1 MPRSQKKPGVLE
13 FRPADVAASRPLDQQ
28 WEPNLLFGERVEV
41 LKLADD
47 ELPPE
52 NIPGH
57 ADAAEDTG
65 PGSASL
71 AAQFELLPIEWVT
84 GEPAI
89 ETLRFELNDGLR
101 YVGEL
106 ADDELDADSDDDAFE
121 RSDVEAGELSDRADG
136 NEAAQRLPRPG
147 HGPEDRQ
154 LSGDEDAVVEAEAAA
169 VDSGSSDSVER
180 GPDGDDAGSVNATS
194 LAPQSTGI
202 SEADFLAAIEAARE
216 EALQQGIAQ
225 GLELGLQQ
233 GIERGVEEGR
243 LRGHEEARQQYEEG
257 SSSQKAELAAMIDA
271 LRAAATDSH
280 RLFAPLKR
288 LALHLAEQLVRGE
301 LSLSGEA
308 INRLVENALMEIDH
322 APGNELVL
330 SLNPEDMERW
340 KRHAPAAF
348 DTLELRADP
357 SLSIGSVRVSA
368 GESIIEDLVE
378 HRLHQMA
385 ARLLGEVPARG
396 FSRMTSL
403 RMPGTG
409 VEDIADV
416 D

>member
-1 MPRSQKKPGVLE
+1 MPRSRKKPGVLE

-106 ADDELDADSDDDAFE
+106 ADDVPETESDDDALE
-121 RSDVEAGELSDRADG
+121 RAAADSEGLSDIGQGDELER
-136 NEAAQRLPRPG
+136 RLARSG
-147 HGPEDRQ
+147 HGSEDRQ
-154 LSGDEDAVVEAEAAA
+154 PISEEDDVGEGEAAA
-169 VDSGSSDSVER
+169 VGGGLPDAGEP
-180 GPDGDDAGSVNATS
+180 GADGDVGDVDTS
-194 LAPQSTGI
+194 SAVSQTAGI

-216 EALQQGIAQ
+216 EAFQRGIAQ
-225 GLELGLQQ
+225 GLEQGLQQ
-233 GIERGVEEGR
+233 GIERGIEEGR
-243 LRGHEEARQQYEEG
+243 QRGLEEARQQHEEG
-257 SSSQKAELAAMIDA
+257 TSSQQAELAAMIDA